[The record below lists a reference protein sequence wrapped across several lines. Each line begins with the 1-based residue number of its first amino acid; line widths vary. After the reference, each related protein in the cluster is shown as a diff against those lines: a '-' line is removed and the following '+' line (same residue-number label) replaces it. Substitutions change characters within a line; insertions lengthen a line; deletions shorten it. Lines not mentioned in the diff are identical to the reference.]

1 MGRERVIVALSGGLD
16 SSVTALLLKEA
27 GYEVSGVHMQ
37 LWNTPHSTYQERHA
51 EQICRVLNIPFSV
64 IDVHREFEHYVINHF
79 CQEYQRGRT
88 PNPCIACNKHIKFG
102 FLLSKALSLGADYLA
117 TGHYAS
123 IEYSGNSYHLLKA
136 NDDSK
141 DQSYFL
147 YNLTQEK
154 LKYLLFPLGK
164 YSKLEV
170 KKLAKEKELPVSS
183 KPSQDLCFISDK
195 NYRTFLSQR
204 FTTKPGDIVHSTGE
218 ILGRHRGVAFYT
230 IGQRHG
236 LGTASEKPFYVI
248 RIESDNNRVV
258 LGTEEEL
265 YSQQAVVK
273 EAHWI
278 TTTPP
283 AKLSNITAKIRYRSL
298 ETPVTISPKGENI
311 NVWFPQPQRAVTP
324 GQAIVFYNGDEII
337 GGGVIENFSPIS
349 PTREKVKHVPA
360 NQPS

>member
-1 MGRERVIVALSGGLD
+1 MGRERAIVALSGGLD

-37 LWNTPHSTYQERHA
+37 LWDTPQCIYQERHA

-79 CQEYQRGRT
+79 CQEYESGQT

-102 FLLSKALSLGADYLA
+102 FLLNKALALGADYLA

-183 KPSQDLCFISDK
+183 NPSQDLCFIADK
-195 NYRTFLSQR
+195 NYHTFLSQR
-204 FTTKPGDIVHSTGE
+204 FATKPGDIVHSTGE

-236 LGTASEKPFYVI
+236 LGTASEKPLYVI
-248 RIESDNNRVV
+248 RIESDNNHVV
-258 LGTEEEL
+258 LGSEEEL
-265 YSQQAVVK
+265 YSQQATVK
-273 EAHWI
+273 ELNWVTA
-278 TTTPP
+278 TPP
-283 AKLSNITAKIRYRSL
+283 AELSNITAKIRYRSL
-298 ETPVTISPKGENI
+298 ETPVTISSKGENI

-324 GQAIVFYNGDEII
+324 GQAIVFYNGDELI

>member
-1 MGRERVIVALSGGLD
+1 MARERAIVALSGGLD

-37 LWNTPHSTYQERHA
+37 LWNTPHCIYQERHA

-64 IDVHREFEHYVINHF
+64 IDLHREFEHYVINHF
-79 CQEYQRGRT
+79 CQEYQSGRT

-136 NDDSK
+136 NDGSK

-147 YNLTQEK
+147 CNLTQEK

-170 KKLAKEKELPVSS
+170 KKLAKEKELPVSP

-195 NYRTFLSQR
+195 NYHTFLTQR
-204 FTTKPGDIVHSTGE
+204 FATKPGNIVHSTGE

-236 LGTASEKPFYVI
+236 LGTASEKPLYVI
-248 RIESDNNRVV
+248 RIESDNNHVV
-258 LGTEEEL
+258 LGSEEEL
-265 YSQQAVVK
+265 YSQQATVK
-273 EAHWI
+273 ELNWI
-278 TTTPP
+278 TTKPP
-283 AKLSNITAKIRYRSL
+283 AELSNITAKIRYRSL
-298 ETPVTISPKGENI
+298 ETPVTISSKGENI
-311 NVWFPQPQRAVTP
+311 SVWFPQPQRAVTP
-324 GQAIVFYNGDEII
+324 GQAIVFYDGDEVL
-337 GGGVIENFSPIS
+337 GGGIIENFSPIS
-349 PTREKVKHVPA
+349 PTREKENRVLA
-360 NQPS
+360 NQPN